1 MKIIFVVLVIL
12 FSAAHAAQNDQVSLA
27 AKDPRAMLRLFGDFQ
42 KTYSRHYSR
51 SERRLRLQNFDRFV
65 KNADEL
71 NRMDDDVRYGIT
83 FFADLTAEEADR
95 LRGIN
100 ETALFQDTKSTPSD
114 DGDDDGDDDD
124 DEGDE
129 DDGDED
135 KNTHLKIAND
145 VRYGPVKSQNPCGS
159 CWAFA
164 GVGLLEGHA
173 YLTTG
178 HYVALSEQEVIDC
191 TEGSGTDGGVLEHG
205 LRQVKDQNHLA
216 READYPYERRD
227 SWCKAR
233 QHPNALPYRITAV
246 NFIKGDNNLFR
257 ALQDAPV
264 AVAMSFPSAL
274 NGYNSGVWSDRV
286 GACAGAPV
294 NHGVVVVAY
303 SFQYWKVRNSW
314 GSNWGEQGYI
324 RFSRRVSNLCR
335 ISDAVQ
341 TISLQKTRAVEEE
354 E

>member
-1 MKIIFVVLVIL
+1 MKIIFVVLAIL
-12 FSAAHAAQNDQVSLA
+12 LSATHAAQDDQVSLA

-42 KTYSRHYSR
+42 KTYSRHYAR

-114 DGDDDGDDDD
+114 DGDDD
-124 DEGDE
+124 DEDGDE
-129 DDGDED
+129 DDDED
-135 KNTHLKIAND
+135 GDDDENANLKIAND
-145 VRYGPVKSQNPCGS
+145 VRYGPVKNQSPCGS

-178 HYVALSEQEVIDC
+178 RYVALSEQEVIDC
-191 TEGSGTDGGVLEHG
+191 TEGSGTNGGVLANG
-205 LRQVKDQNHLA
+205 LRQVRDQNHLA
-216 READYPYERRD
+216 TEADYPYERKD
-227 SWCKAR
+227 SRCNAR

-246 NFIKGDNNLFR
+246 NYIKGDNNLFR

-274 NGYNSGVWSDRV
+274 DGYISGVWSDRV
-286 GACAGAPV
+286 GACAGIPL

-335 ISDAVQ
+335 ISDAAKS
-341 TISLQKTRAVEEE
+341 ISLQKSRAVEEE